1 MPNRFCGFNRTS
13 AMPSLKGHL
22 LIAAPQLFD
31 PNFQGTVV
39 LLIEHNEDGAFGVV
53 LNRPSDTTVQE
64 VWEQV
69 GQEPT
74 DSLETIHVGGPVPGP
89 LLALH
94 DAGPLSESEVMPG
107 IHLSTQRD
115 ALDQLVRSRAE
126 FRLFSG
132 YAGWGG
138 GQLETEL
145 TQGGWLTRQANG
157 DYIFYRQDDLWERV
171 TKDITDEVLRPVLK
185 ATHVPRD
192 PSCN

>member
-1 MPNRFCGFNRTS
+1 MS
-13 AMPSLKGHL
+13 SLKGHL
-22 LIAAPQLFD
+22 LIASPQLSD
-31 PNFQGTVV
+31 PNFQRTVV
-39 LLIEHNEDGAFGVV
+39 LLIEHNQDGAFGVV

-69 GQEPT
+69 GQDPT
-74 DSLETIHVGGPVPGP
+74 DSLETINVGGPVPGP

-94 DAGPLSESEVMPG
+94 GAGPLSESEVMPG

-115 ALDQLVRSRAE
+115 ALDQLVRGQGT

-145 TQGGWLTRQANG
+145 TQEGWITRQANRN
-157 DYIFYRQDDLWERV
+157 YILYSQNNL
-171 TKDITDEVLRPVLK
+171 
-185 ATHVPRD
+185 
-192 PSCN
+192 

>member
-1 MPNRFCGFNRTS
+1 
-13 AMPSLKGHL
+13 MPSLKGHL

-31 PNFQGTVV
+31 PNFQRTVV

-53 LNRPSDTTVQE
+53 LNRPSDTTVKE

-69 GQEPT
+69 GQDPT
-74 DSLETIHVGGPVPGP
+74 DSLETINVGGPVPGP

-145 TQGGWLTRQANG
+145 TQGGWITRQANG

>member
-1 MPNRFCGFNRTS
+1 MS
-13 AMPSLKGHL
+13 SLKGHL
-22 LIAAPQLFD
+22 LIASPQLSD
-31 PNFQGTVV
+31 PNFQRTVV
-39 LLIEHNEDGAFGVV
+39 LLIEHNQDGAFGVV

-69 GQEPT
+69 GQDPT
-74 DSLETIHVGGPVPGP
+74 DSLETINVGGPVPGP

-94 DAGPLSESEVMPG
+94 GAGPLSESEVMPG

-115 ALDQLVRSRAE
+115 ALDQLVRGQGT

-145 TQGGWLTRQANG
+145 TQGGWITRQANR
-157 DYIFYRQDDLWERV
+157 DYIFYSQDDLWERV
-171 TKDITDEVLRPVLK
+171 TKDITDEVLRPILK
-185 ATHVPRD
+185 ATHIPMD
-192 PSCN
+192 PTCN